1 MHACFLRCPAAAQ
14 ALGNTQAFTARARA
28 RAAAWG
34 GAPGAALALGN
45 YASRTLALALRGP
58 GGRGADAAGA
68 LEVEALFAGA
78 LLSRVVLLEVE
89 GGAGWRGAL
98 RAAINGPPDNA

>member
-1 MHACFLRCPAAAQ
+1 M
-14 ALGNTQAFTARARA
+14 
-28 RAAAWG
+28 
-34 GAPGAALALGN
+34 
-45 YASRTLALALRGP
+45 
-58 GGRGADAAGA
+58 
-68 LEVEALFAGA
+68 EALFAGA